1 MRVQVLIISEIY
13 PEMCLWLALTLGLFS
28 VLPVKL
34 TLPTALLPS
43 AGKKC
48 VHHNDPTYADFSS
61 SSLAE
66 GGLPFAYR
74 RL

>member
-1 MRVQVLIISEIY
+1 
-13 PEMCLWLALTLGLFS
+13 MCLWLALTLGLFS

-34 TLPTALLPS
+34 TPPTALLPS

-61 SSLAE
+61 CSLAE
-66 GGLPFAYR
+66 GGLPLLTDACSGRAESVFPS
-74 RL
+74 